1 MGQGVYK
8 IATIGGIQI
17 KVHWSWVLVVLLVT
31 FDVAAGL
38 PARLPQESTF
48 TYLALGFVAA
58 ILLFV
63 SVLLHEL
70 SHSFMALA
78 RKIKV
83 RDITLYIFGG
93 ASNIEEEP
101 RRPSDEF
108 LISIVGPMTSLALG
122 IVFWLLADMVT
133 PPVRRVGAYAAT
145 TFGYLAYI
153 NILLAIFNLI
163 PGFPLDG
170 GRVLRSIIW
179 AINRNY
185 DKATRVAGVVGQLV
199 AYGFMF
205 YGLYEAFAQDN
216 LGGGLWLAFIGWF
229 LLNAAEQSM
238 VGARMRGAV
247 QGITVSEVMQ
257 PSPAT
262 AAPTYTI
269 AHLLSQFFLP
279 RNLSAIPVVQDGRLV
294 GLVTLTDI
302 KDIPQD
308 QWGTVTAGDV
318 MVAGDRLQVVHPR
331 DKLEQAMQLLASSD
345 LDQLPVVDNNGML
358 VGILTH
364 AHLVRWLQL
373 KEQLQ
378 RRGFGPPQQDSPPPQ
393 A

>member
-1 MGQGVYK
+1 MRLGVYK

-31 FDVAAGL
+31 FDVAVGWY
-38 PARLPQESTF
+38 PPRLPQESTF
-48 TYLALGFVAA
+48 TYFALGFVSA

-101 RRPSDEF
+101 RRASDEF
-108 LISIVGPMTSLALG
+108 LIAIVGPMTSLALG
-122 IVFWLLADMVT
+122 IIFWLLADLVT
-133 PPVRRVGAYAAT
+133 PPSRRVGAYAAS
-145 TFGYLAYI
+145 TFEYMAVI

-185 DKATRVAGVVGQLV
+185 DTATRIAGVVGQLV

-205 YGLYEAFAQDN
+205 YGLFEAFAQDN

-238 VGARMRGAV
+238 VGAKMRGAV
-247 QGITVSEVMQ
+247 HGITVGEVMQ

-262 AAPTYTI
+262 AAPSYTI

-279 RNLSAIPVVQDGRLV
+279 RNLSAIPVVQDSRLV
-294 GLVTLTDI
+294 GLVTLIDI

-318 MVAGDRLQVVHPR
+318 MVAGERLQVAHPR

-345 LDQLPVVDNNGML
+345 IDQLPVVDNNGTL

-378 RRGFGPPQQDSPPPQ
+378 RRGFGPVAQDR
-393 A
+393 